1 MKKGFSVE
9 FKIILAANVVMLA
22 FFTAVIGVQIF
33 KDNKENM
40 RFVYN
45 SEQIN
50 IDRGVNTY
58 LIFDQ
63 NA

>member
-9 FKIILAANVVMLA
+9 FKIILAATVVMLA

>member
-9 FKIILAANVVMLA
+9 FKIILAATVVMLA
-22 FFTAVIGVQIF
+22 FFTAVIGVQIL